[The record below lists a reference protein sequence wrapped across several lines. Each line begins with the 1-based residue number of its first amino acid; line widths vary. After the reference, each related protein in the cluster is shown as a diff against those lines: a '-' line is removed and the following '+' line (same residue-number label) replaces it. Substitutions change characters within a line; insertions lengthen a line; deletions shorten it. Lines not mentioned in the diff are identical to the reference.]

1 MNKWIESYSCE
12 YFQVSPRKKKRGW
25 GQRIEIKIRTKNKIT
40 TSQRVFKYICNIN
53 REENNSKELPN
64 MIMSFQNKQCH
75 QVPCK
80 MNKTEYKA
88 QYHEFLEHLNKNK
101 NLKIEEIKCF

>member
-1 MNKWIESYSCE
+1 
-12 YFQVSPRKKKRGW
+12 
-25 GQRIEIKIRTKNKIT
+25 
-40 TSQRVFKYICNIN
+40 
-53 REENNSKELPN
+53 

-88 QYHEFLEHLNKNK
+88 QHHEFLEYLNKNK